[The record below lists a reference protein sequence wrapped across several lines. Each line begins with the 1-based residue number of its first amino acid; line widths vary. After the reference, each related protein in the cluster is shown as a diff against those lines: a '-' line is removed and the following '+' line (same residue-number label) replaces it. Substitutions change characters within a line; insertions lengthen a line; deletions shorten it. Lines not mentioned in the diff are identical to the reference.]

1 MNKFFPPAL
10 LLALFIL
17 NTDSQEVKGQNKTYF
32 GVNIGHAIA
41 VKTVSSILSD
51 ETNYLPVH
59 LNLNHS
65 MGNNIG
71 LSGLFMYRLDKDGE
85 DFLTHELGVAFGPS
99 YLFNNLEGLSIDFKI
114 GFARAFGKDYMSNDY
129 SRNDFV
135 IQPEIAY
142 YISFPSKLALS
153 FGLGLQTL
161 VKISEKPDRAFM
173 WDWNKTGK
181 LSHYYLPVLNIS
193 VGFIN

>member
-1 MNKFFPPAL
+1 MKKLYLPVL
-10 LLALFIL
+10 LLAMFIMTTSLFEA
-17 NTDSQEVKGQNKTYF
+17 TGQNKTYF

-41 VKTVSSILSD
+41 VETVSKILSD
-51 ETNYLPVH
+51 ETDYLPVH
-59 LNLNHS
+59 LNLNHEL
-65 MGNNIG
+65 GNNIG
-71 LSGLFMYRLDKDGE
+71 LSGLLMYRLDKDGE
-85 DFLTHELGVAFGPS
+85 NFLTHELGIAFGPS
-99 YLFNNLEGLSIDFKI
+99 YLFNDLEGLSIDFKI
-114 GFARAFGKDYMSNDY
+114 GFARAFGKDYMSDDY
-129 SRNDFV
+129 SRNDFI

-142 YISFPSKLALS
+142 YIRFPSKLALS

-193 VGFIN
+193 IGFIN